1 MHGFA
6 DTKGLS
12 AATQA
17 KQPFAADKT
26 GFQYSSVDPS
36 VARFLKGQAQRINQ
50 TRSRS
55 IINVGKDL
63 LAAKH
68 YLAHG
73 AFVSWV
79 EQEVG
84 MPARTAQSYM
94 QVAQWV
100 SGKNAKV
107 AHLPASL
114 LYILSAPSTPNSLIL
129 DTLADVEAGK
139 YVAIPSVREKLK
151 SLRCAKPRD
160 STIEKGK
167 SGGQPVGSTETVD
180 GFDPMLDVKTL
191 MREVVSIL
199 LNGLSVADLG
209 RIRTLLSDEA
219 VRGNSELGNAIY
231 EAISTDAVRLSKEYI
246 RN

>member
-1 MHGFA
+1 MHGFV

-26 GFQYSSVDPS
+26 GFRYSSVDPS
-36 VARFLKGQAQRINQ
+36 VALFLKGQAQRINQ

-94 QVAQWV
+94 QVAQWA

-114 LYILSAPSTPNSLIL
+114 LYILSAPSTPNSLIS
-129 DTLADVEAGK
+129 DILADVEAGK
-139 YVAIPSVREKLK
+139 CVAVPSVREKLK

-160 STIEKGK
+160 STIKMQKGDD
-167 SGGQPVGSTETVD
+167 QPVGSTETVD
-180 GFDPMLDVKTL
+180 GFAPMLDVKTL
-191 MREVVSIL
+191 MRELVSIF

-209 RIRTLLSDEA
+209 RIRTILSDEA
-219 VRGNSELGNAIY
+219 VRSNSELGNAIY
-231 EAISTDAVRLSKEYI
+231 EAVGTGAVRLSEEYI

>member
-1 MHGFA
+1 MHGFVE
-6 DTKGLS
+6 TKGLS

-26 GFQYSSVDPS
+26 GFRYSSLDPS
-36 VARFLKGQAQRINQ
+36 IARFLKGQVQRINQ

-107 AHLPASL
+107 AHLPTSL

-129 DTLADVEAGK
+129 DILADVEAGK
-139 YVAIPSVREKLK
+139 NVAVQSVREKLK
-151 SLRCAKPRD
+151 SLRCAKPRHG
-160 STIEKGK
+160 TIEMGK
-167 SGGQPVGSTETVD
+167 NGDRPVGSTETVD
-180 GFDPMLDVKTL
+180 GFDRVVDVKTL
-191 MREVVSIL
+191 VRELVSIL

-209 RIRTLLSDEA
+209 RIRTMLSDEA
-219 VRGNSELGNAIY
+219 VRSNSELGNAIY
-231 EAISTDAVRLSKEYI
+231 EAIGIDAVRLSEEYI